1 MFPTAT
7 IFDAN
12 TLFVQFVGYE
22 KIIDF
27 IFKYYNLKIHKCFEK
42 CVLVYLSLS
51 FSIASIEIIQDKS
64 GVRPVP

>member
-12 TLFVQFVGYE
+12 TLFVQFVSYE
-22 KIIDF
+22 KILDLL
-27 IFKYYNLKIHKCFEK
+27 FKYYNLKIHKCFEK

-51 FSIASIEIIQDKS
+51 FSIASIEIIQNKN
-64 GVRPVP
+64 GIEPVS